1 MNGLPKSWSKAEI
14 ADEWKI
20 SPKEIDRLVKAGKV
34 GFYRAGRQRRF
45 FAEHVSQ
52 IRAALEVVPQP
63 TAAHIPGLSA
73 RSAARRRIA

>member
-1 MNGLPKSWSKAEI
+1 MTGLPKSWSKAEI

-20 SPKEIDRLVKAGKV
+20 SPKEIDRLVKAGRV

-45 FAEHVSQ
+45 FAEHVGQ
-52 IRAALEVVPQP
+52 IRAALEVVPKP
-63 TAAHIPGLSA
+63 VGDIAGLSA